1 MINVRMRCCEKHCS
15 AMHPCSD
22 AGVQL
27 AFWGRMLPGEVLEM
41 TLGLPAAT
49 LAPLGLSGL
58 PPGYVFAIPV
68 RGTSRQ
74 PRIDWVKC
82 APARA
87 ALLSPSLFG
96 CGISRDALGA

>member
-1 MINVRMRCCEKHCS
+1 MASCFVWQITLLAILEHCYGKCCSCTLACS
-15 AMHPCSD
+15 A

-27 AFWGRMLPGEVLEM
+27 AFWGRVLPGEALEL
-41 TLGLPAAT
+41 TLGLPAVT
-49 LAPLGLSGL
+49 LAPLGLSDL

-82 APARA
+82 AHV
-87 ALLSPSLFG
+87 
-96 CGISRDALGA
+96 